1 MGVRVEVYWGIP
13 GPLEPPGVIEGEKIT
28 EHEKNFIIKAGKK
41 KYWLNKSCISCLI
54 VEEER

>member
-28 EHEKNFIIKAGKK
+28 EHDFEVEHVYSRSDNSIEFKLKK
-41 KYWLNKSCISCLI
+41 EG
-54 VEEER
+54 V